1 MKGAIISVIVLI
13 AIVIMAE
20 QGQAAIDCKTVDAA
34 LVPCVPYLTGGGTP
48 TTQCCS
54 GVSSI
59 KTMAGT
65 PQDKK
70 DACNCVKAAAN
81 RYPNLKDDVAQA
93 LPVKCNVQLDIPVS
107 RTTNC
112 DA

>member
-20 QGQAAIDCKTVDAA
+20 QGQAAIDCKTVDSA
-34 LVPCVPYLTGGGTP
+34 LLPCVPYLTGGGDP
-48 TTQCCS
+48 TKACCS
-54 GVSSI
+54 GVTSI
-59 KTMAGT
+59 KTMSVT

-93 LPVKCNVQLDIPVS
+93 LPVKCNVQLDIPIS